1 MFIMKSTY
9 VPIFRRRREH
19 KTSYDKRKIVLQSK
33 LPFLSIYISNKHIL
47 LQILQPKLKGDLTIY
62 SVHSNELKKF
72 GWKGANKNIP
82 AAYLL
87 GLLSGYNLIKLK
99 VNKLIFNSNVNG
111 FTMDT
116 RSAAVLKGIKDS
128 EMNILT
134 GDISLSDDRIN
145 AKHISSYAAYLLE
158 NDKSLYTKQFA
169 NVVKNG
175 LKPEQYHDHFT
186 KVKDNII
193 LKLKNNK
200 VGKTKK

>member
-1 MFIMKSTY
+1 MKTTY
-9 VPIFRRRREH
+9 IPIFRRRRER

-33 LPFLSIYISNKHIL
+33 LPFLSIYISNKNIL

-72 GWKGANKNIP
+72 GWKGANKNIS

-99 VNKLIFNSNVNG
+99 VNKLIFYSNVNG
-111 FTMDT
+111 FMMQT
-116 RSAAVLKGIKDS
+116 RSAAVLKGVKDS
-128 EMNILT
+128 GMNILT
-134 GDISLSDDRIN
+134 GDILLSDDRIN
-145 AKHISSYAAYLLE
+145 AQHISSYATYLLE
-158 NDKSLYTKQFA
+158 KDKSLYTKQFS
-169 NVVKNG
+169 NVTKNG
-175 LKPEQYHDHFT
+175 LKPEQYHEHFI

-200 VGKTKK
+200 IGTNKK

>member
-1 MFIMKSTY
+1 MYQFLEEEEKVKLHMINEKLF
-9 VPIFRRRREH
+9 FRVNYH
-19 KTSYDKRKIVLQSK
+19 FYL
-33 LPFLSIYISNKHIL
+33 F
-47 LQILQPKLKGDLTIY
+47 ILQPKLKGDLAIY

-99 VNKLIFNSNVNG
+99 VNKLIFNSNVKG
-111 FTMDT
+111 FKMDT

>member
-1 MFIMKSTY
+1 MKTTY
-9 VPIFRRRREH
+9 IPIFRRRRER

-33 LPFLSIYISNKHIL
+33 LPFLSIYISNKNIL

-72 GWKGANKNIP
+72 GWKGANKNIS

-99 VNKLIFNSNVNG
+99 VNKLIFYSNVNG
-111 FTMDT
+111 FKMQT
-116 RSAAVLKGIKDS
+116 RSAAILKGVKDS
-128 EMNILT
+128 GMNMLT
-134 GDISLSDDRIN
+134 GDILLSDDRIN
-145 AKHISSYAAYLLE
+145 AQHISSYATYLLE
-158 NDKSLYTKQFA
+158 NDKSLYTKQFS
-169 NVVKNG
+169 NVIKNG
-175 LKPEQYHDHFT
+175 LKPEQYHEHFV

-200 VGKTKK
+200 IGINKK

>member
-1 MFIMKSTY
+1 MKTTY
-9 VPIFRRRREH
+9 IPIFRRRRER

-33 LPFLSIYISNKHIL
+33 LPFLSIYISNKNIL

-72 GWKGANKNIP
+72 GWKGANKNIS

-99 VNKLIFNSNVNG
+99 VNKLIFYSNVNG
-111 FTMDT
+111 FMMQT
-116 RSAAVLKGIKDS
+116 RSAAVLKGVKDS
-128 EMNILT
+128 GMNILT
-134 GDISLSDDRIN
+134 GDILLSDDRIN
-145 AKHISSYAAYLLE
+145 AQHISSYATYLLE
-158 NDKSLYTKQFA
+158 KDKSLYTKQFS
-169 NVVKNG
+169 NVTKNG
-175 LKPEQYHDHFT
+175 LKPEQYHEHFV

-200 VGKTKK
+200 IGTNKK